1 MIRTFDFTMDRAS
14 DLDFFALL
22 ARHPS
27 LAAAA
32 QELGLSPPA
41 VSRRLAQLE
50 TRLGARLM
58 NRTTRRLSLT
68 PEGERYLEE
77 GKRILRDIE
86 SLEHSLGASRD
97 VPRGLLRVNASF
109 GFGRRL
115 LGPAI
120 SDFVRRYP
128 EMEIQLHLSD
138 RPLNL
143 VAHGLDLGIRFGEPP
158 DARILARPIARN
170 RRVLC
175 ATPTYLEQRGRPR
188 TPRELQQ
195 HACIVIREN
204 DTAYNTWTLVNGEQ
218 QENIKVRG
226 PLSANH
232 GEIAVDW
239 ALDHHGILLRSE
251 WDIAPYLASGQLEQV
266 LPEWAGIPADIYAV
280 YPQRLH
286 LAARLKAFVAFLQ
299 ERLGNGELIEAKK
312 IPA

>member
-1 MIRTFDFTMDRAS
+1 MIRTFDFIMDRAS

-120 SDFVRRYP
+120 SDFVRHYP

-158 DARILARPIARN
+158 RCPHPGPAHRPQPAGPVRHPDLPGAAGPPPDAP
-170 RRVLC
+170 
-175 ATPTYLEQRGRPR
+175 G
-188 TPRELQQ
+188 
-195 HACIVIREN
+195 
-204 DTAYNTWTLVNGEQ
+204 TA
-218 QENIKVRG
+218 
-226 PLSANH
+226 
-232 GEIAVDW
+232 
-239 ALDHHGILLRSE
+239 
-251 WDIAPYLASGQLEQV
+251 
-266 LPEWAGIPADIYAV
+266 
-280 YPQRLH
+280 
-286 LAARLKAFVAFLQ
+286 AARLHRDPGK
-299 ERLGNGELIEAKK
+299 
-312 IPA
+312 